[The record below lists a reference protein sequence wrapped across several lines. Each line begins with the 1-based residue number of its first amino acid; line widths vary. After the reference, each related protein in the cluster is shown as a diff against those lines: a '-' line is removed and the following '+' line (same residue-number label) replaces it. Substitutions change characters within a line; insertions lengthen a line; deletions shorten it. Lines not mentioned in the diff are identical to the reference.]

1 MGKLCKNTHES
12 FFMGLLPE
20 VLLKRRP
27 PQKKNIWAATPK
39 KEYGKLI
46 SLTRFK
52 STGKCNLHKPPKNVM
67 VLLGQAP
74 LSTSIEV
81 YKVVFDMNTFNSRS
95 QKPTLL
101 LTNSKSVCKLHGRR
115 FKRRR
120 TGKGLC
126 RRYQNRQ
133 GKVAFCG
140 TKRLKRSQTQSC
152 DC

>member
-1 MGKLCKNTHES
+1 MNLFYGVIARSVVEAQAA
-12 FFMGLLPE
+12 P
-20 VLLKRRP
+20 
-27 PQKKNIWAATPK
+27 KKNIWAATPK